1 MYVCVCVL
9 LTGAAICLSADCYA
23 VFYLRHHWHA
33 GMKIIF
39 SIFLSLSLQILLT
52 NLYALNTYNCT
63 PFPPLLPDRIADYF
77 PFVIYVDIVL

>member
-1 MYVCVCVL
+1 
-9 LTGAAICLSADCYA
+9 
-23 VFYLRHHWHA
+23 
-33 GMKIIF
+33 
-39 SIFLSLSLQILLT
+39 LLT